1 MIDTRQ
7 IVTLYET
14 AAEYFILVPEF
25 SFNAAGKRYNAGKRV
40 SPITVTSK
48 AECYYKLKRRKESLF

>member
-7 IVTLYET
+7 IVTLYGT

-48 AECYYKLKRRKESLF
+48 AEYYKLKRRKESLF